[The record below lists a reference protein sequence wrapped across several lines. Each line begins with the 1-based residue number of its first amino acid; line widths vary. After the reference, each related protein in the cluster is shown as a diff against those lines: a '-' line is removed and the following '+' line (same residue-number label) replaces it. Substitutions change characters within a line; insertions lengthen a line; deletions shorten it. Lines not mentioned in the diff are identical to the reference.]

1 MIQPSLEMGE
11 SDGQTQWVLAMSM
24 AKVDDI
30 RARSRTFSATE
41 RDFQMLEA
49 ISRYHGTSKSAGITG
64 LIRKEFWRVFPHG
77 TDSVTPDRGAKV
89 NHE

>member
-1 MIQPSLEMGE
+1 
-11 SDGQTQWVLAMSM
+11 MSI
-24 AKVDDI
+24 AKIGDV

-49 ISRYHGTSKSAGITG
+49 ITRYPGTSKSAAITG
-64 LIRKEFWRVFPHG
+64 LIRKEFWRIFPHG
-77 TDSVTPDRGAKV
+77 TDSVPPDQGAKV

>member
-1 MIQPSLEMGE
+1 
-11 SDGQTQWVLAMSM
+11 MSI
-24 AKVDDI
+24 AKVGDV

-49 ISRYHGTSKSAGITG
+49 ITRYHGTSKSAAITG
-64 LIRKEFWRVFPHG
+64 LIRKEFWRIFPLG
-77 TDSVTPDRGAKV
+77 TDSVPPDQGAKV